1 MTQQF
6 RCGDDYTHIFLSLA
20 DVKSYQR
27 KHGGRIYI
35 CEFKNGRPATDQ
47 DWRPITVR
55 WKGDFETLE
64 HIIHET
70 GSHDQLLSKKN

>member
-1 MTQQF
+1 MTQKY
-6 RCGDDYTHIFLSLA
+6 RCGEDYTEIFLCPA

-35 CEFKNGRPATDQ
+35 CEFKSGRPATEQ

-55 WKGDFETLE
+55 
-64 HIIHET
+64 
-70 GSHDQLLSKKN
+70 